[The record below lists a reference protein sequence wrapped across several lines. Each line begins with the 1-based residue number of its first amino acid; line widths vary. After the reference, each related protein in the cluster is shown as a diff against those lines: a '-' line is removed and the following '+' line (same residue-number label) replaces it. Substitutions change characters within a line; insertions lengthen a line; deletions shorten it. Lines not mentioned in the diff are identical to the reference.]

1 MICIFAAEP
10 DEGHELRCD
19 LAISFAST
27 GINLIEIGVLKYQDA
42 IKQKETTIKEML
54 DCAENRSAKFLK
66 YFLVVGTEIT
76 IQPVEANKK
85 LRDEA

>member
-19 LAISFAST
+19 LAISFASK
-27 GINLIEIGVLKYQDA
+27 GISLIEIGVLNYQDTV
-42 IKQKETTIKEML
+42 KQKEML

-76 IQPVEANKK
+76 IQSVEANKK